1 MNFRD
6 TVLMAFRTVRA
17 NRLRTGLTV
26 AIIAFGIMALV
37 GIKTAITAMQQKFME
52 SFSSMGANG
61 FTIRYKEP
69 RNNFNQNNN
78 GLKKEKKGERK
89 EKQSNIGKPITR
101 LQAEAFRDNFRF
113 PASVCLNIFGS
124 RDAVVSYGSKKTN
137 PTIRV
142 YGSDENFIDQ
152 NGFSIAHGRDLSHL
166 DVTTGR
172 NVCLIGSDIGK
183 KLFGDNPE
191 KPLDQFIRVNNI
203 PYRVVGVLNEKG
215 SSLGFSWDNVII
227 TSYKNVLR
235 FFNSNQN
242 SSFSIQ
248 VKVNDIRNMDAA
260 IGEATATFRPIR
272 RLTTTETENFIIDKS
287 DSFVEMLLNQ
297 LGYLTG
303 AAIIIGFIT
312 LTGAAIGLMNIMLV
326 AVTERTKEI
335 GLVKA
340 IGGKQSNVRR
350 QFLYEAIIISLMG
363 ALFGVVLGVIIGNGF
378 SMFLNTGFVV
388 PWDWV
393 LLGVIICSVV
403 GLLAGLYPA
412 YKASRLNPIQALR
425 YE

>member
-1 MNFRD
+1 MNFSD
-6 TVLMAFRTVRA
+6 TVSIAFRTVRA
-17 NRLRTGLTV
+17 NRVRTGLTV

-69 RNNFNQNNN
+69 RMNFNQNNN
-78 GLKKEKKGERK
+78 GLKKQKKGERK

-101 LQAEAFRDNFRF
+101 QQAEEFRENFRF
-113 PASVCLNIFGS
+113 PAKVCLNIFGS
-124 RDAVVSYGSKKTN
+124 RDAVVSYASKKGN
-137 PTIRV
+137 PTTRV

-152 NGFSIAHGRDLSHL
+152 NGFTIAHGRDLNHL

-172 NVCLIGSDIGK
+172 NVCLIGSDIAK
-183 KLFGDNPE
+183 KLFGDNLE
-191 KPLDQFIRVNNI
+191 KPLDQMIRVNNI

-215 SSLGFSWDNVII
+215 SSLGFSWDNVVI
-227 TSYKNVLR
+227 TSYKNVQR

-248 VKVNDIRNMDAA
+248 VKVNDVRNMEAA
-260 IGEATATFRPIR
+260 IGEATAAFRPIR
-272 RLTTTETENFIIDKS
+272 RLTTTETENFVIDKS

-340 IGGKQSNVRR
+340 IGGKQANVRR

-363 ALFGVVLGVIIGNGF
+363 AFFGVILGVLIGNGF
-378 SMFLNTGFVV
+378 SVFLNTGFVV

-393 LLGVIICSVV
+393 ALGIIICSIV